1 MQDLR
6 YAVRGLLR
14 RPMFAA
20 AAILAAALG
29 VGATTAVFSAV
40 DRILFR
46 PLPYGHEDRL
56 MSVGMMAPLDTNEF
70 MFASEYFDLR
80 HAPGP
85 FEAVTSFEAGA
96 PACDLTEQ
104 QNPLRLHCLKVES
117 NFLDVLGLRP
127 TIGRMFTREE
137 DRRNGPRVTV
147 ISYGLWQNRF
157 ARDPKVIG
165 RTIPID
171 GTPVL
176 VVGVLPA
183 TFEMPT
189 LTKGDLL
196 LPEALNEATEHQG
209 RALRAFGRL
218 KRGIAPAQALS
229 QLQPHFARAL
239 ETVPPQFR
247 KEVSMRVRPVRDR
260 QVGEARLASLV
271 LFGAVLSV
279 MLIACANIANLLV
292 ARAVSRD
299 REMAMRTA
307 MGASRWRIMRQT
319 LTESLLLG
327 VTGGAAGCALA
338 YGLLRVFIA
347 IAPGALPRLEDAS
360 IDLRVL
366 GLSLALSLISGLLFG
381 IAPAMH
387 SSGASVLAGWKST
400 SSVGH
405 GLRATL
411 VTVQIAISLV
421 LLTSAGLPLKS
432 LWKLENVPLGMQTGH
447 VLTAHF
453 TLGRQRYGTGAQ
465 QLAFF
470 NELERRLAALPGAE
484 SSAIT
489 DSLPPTGG
497 SRGRPLAAIAIEG
510 KPPRPEGTGG
520 MVAWR
525 YVTPAYFSTL
535 GIPIVRGRAFNEQD
549 RGVNDFSVVL
559 SKRLAYALFP
569 NEDPLG
575 KHVLKNGQGLWF
587 TVVGIADD
595 VKNLGP
601 ARTSDP
607 KYYLVR
613 KPAEDETFRFAE
625 PPTGWRAAYVVT
637 RTAIDPELMAA
648 SLRGVLGAI
657 DPTLPVE
664 METMP
669 RRMDEVTIRPRFNA
683 LLLSVF
689 AAIGVLLAA
698 IGLFGVMSFLV
709 AQRTR
714 EIGVRMAL
722 GATPEKILQMTL
734 AQAGLP
740 RLDMS
745 LILWQVLHGLI
756 PVYDGAGR
764 MQFNLQSGEQP
775 IFSAGKVTF
784 AEERTVST
792 HARTF
797 GGISVPIGAGI
808 YYHVGG
814 SQAHQEQASGLMPI
828 DVGEVLI
835 TTHALYFGGQKTTLR
850 IPLNRVVRYQSY
862 VDGVGV
868 CEAHGAP
875 KVFVPDYSGMDTGW
889 FFFNL
894 LTALSKALSFSKS
907 SARRK

>member
-1 MQDLR
+1 MALLDRLIQDIR
-6 YAVRGLLR
+6 YAARGLLR
-14 RPMFAA
+14 RPGFALTA
-20 AAILAAALG
+20 TLAAALG

-104 QNPLRLHCLKVES
+104 QNPLRLHCSKVEA
-117 NFLDVLGLRP
+117 NFLDVLGIQP
-127 TIGRMFTREE
+127 AVGRMFSHDE
-137 DRRNGPRVTV
+137 DRPNGPRVAV
-147 ISYGLWQNRF
+147 ISYGLWQSHF
-157 ARDPKVIG
+157 AGDPKVVG

-171 GTPVL
+171 GTPIL
-176 VVGVLPA
+176 VVGVLPP

-189 LTKGDLL
+189 LTKGDVL

-218 KRGIAPAQALS
+218 KPGISPTQALA
-229 QLQPHFARAL
+229 QLGPHFARAL

-279 MLIACANIANLLV
+279 LLISCANIANLLV
-292 ARAVSRD
+292 ARAVARD

-307 MGASRWRIMRQT
+307 LGASRWRIARQT

-327 VTGGAAGCALA
+327 LAGGAAGCALA

-347 IAPGALPRLEDAS
+347 IAPSALPRLADAS

-366 GLSLALSLISGLLFG
+366 CLALAVSLLSGLLFG
-381 IAPAMH
+381 AAPAIH

-400 SSVGH
+400 GSIRH
-405 GLRATL
+405 GLRAAL

-421 LLTSAGLPLKS
+421 LLTGAGLLLKS
-432 LWKLENVPLGMQTGH
+432 LWKLENVSLGMQTGQ

-453 TLGRQRYGTGAQ
+453 TLGRQHYGTGAA

-470 NELERRLAALPGAE
+470 NELERRLAAIPGVEAA
-484 SSAIT
+484 AIA

-497 SRGRPLAAIAIEG
+497 SRGRPLAAIDIEG
-510 KPPRPEGTGG
+510 RAPRPEGTGG
-520 MVAWR
+520 MVEWR
-525 YVTPAYFSTL
+525 YVTPQYFATL
-535 GIPIVRGRAFNEQD
+535 GIPIVRGRAFNELD
-549 RGVNDFSVVL
+549 RGTNDFSVIL
-559 SKRLAYALFP
+559 SQRLAHSLFP
-569 NEDPLG
+569 TEDPVG
-575 KHVLKNGQGLWF
+575 KHVLKTGQGQWS
-587 TVVGIADD
+587 TVVGIAGD

-601 ARTSDP
+601 AQASDP
-607 KYYLVR
+607 EYYLVR
-613 KPAEDETFRFAE
+613 KAAEDETFQRAE
-625 PPTGWRAAYVVT
+625 PPTGWRSAYVVA
-637 RTAIDPELMAA
+637 RTALDPKLLALSMRSA
-648 SLRGVLGAI
+648 LGGI

-664 METMP
+664 IETMP
-669 RRMDEVTIRPRFNA
+669 RRMDEVTTRPRFNA
-683 LLLSVF
+683 VLLSVF

-722 GATPEKILQMTL
+722 GATPRQILRMTL
-734 AQAGLP
+734 GQA
-740 RLDMS
+740 
-745 LILWQVLHGLI
+745 
-756 PVYDGAGR
+756 
-764 MQFNLQSGEQP
+764 
-775 IFSAGKVTF
+775 
-784 AEERTVST
+784 
-792 HARTF
+792 ARWT
-797 GGISVPIGAGI
+797 GAGI
-808 YYHVGG
+808 AVGAAG
-814 SQAHQEQASGLMPI
+814 SLAAAGLLRSLLFGVEPS
-828 DVGEVLI
+828 DPLALI
-835 TTHALYFGGQKTTLR
+835 GAVALLGTLALLAAAIPAGKAARQDPMETLR
-850 IPLNRVVRYQSY
+850 
-862 VDGVGV
+862 
-868 CEAHGAP
+868 EE
-875 KVFVPDYSGMDTGW
+875 
-889 FFFNL
+889 
-894 LTALSKALSFSKS
+894 
-907 SARRK
+907 